1 MFPELGERVI
11 ETGNDK
17 IRIKYCPSIKVHIHC
32 DSMAA
37 ENMAD
42 ILVYEINGLSRPESF
57 SRQVVNLQKSN

>member
-11 ETGNDK
+11 ETGND
-17 IRIKYCPSIKVHIHC
+17 IKYCPSIKVHIHR
-32 DSMAA
+32 DIMAA

-42 ILVYEINGLSRPESF
+42 MLVYEINGLSRPEYL